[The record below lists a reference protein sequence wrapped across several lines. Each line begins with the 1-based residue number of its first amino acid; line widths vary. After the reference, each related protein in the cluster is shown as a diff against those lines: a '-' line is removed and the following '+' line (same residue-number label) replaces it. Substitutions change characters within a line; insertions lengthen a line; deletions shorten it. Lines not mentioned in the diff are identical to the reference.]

1 VLVVEVGTPIKTV
14 AVHLNHQVAQAVV
27 VMVLTI
33 TLVVPHQQVVEQT
46 LVVVVVAPVT
56 LVAQQLV
63 VQVS

>member
-1 VLVVEVGTPIKTV
+1 
-14 AVHLNHQVAQAVV
+14 
-27 VMVLTI
+27 
-33 TLVVPHQQVVEQT
+33 VVPHQQVVEQT